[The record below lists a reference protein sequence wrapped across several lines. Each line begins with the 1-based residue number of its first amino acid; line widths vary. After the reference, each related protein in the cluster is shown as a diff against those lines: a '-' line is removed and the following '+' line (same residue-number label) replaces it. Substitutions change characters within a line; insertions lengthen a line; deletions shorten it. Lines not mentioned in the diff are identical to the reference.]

1 LNNYDVI
8 KLKIGV
14 IGCGTIGAEICKAI
28 DTGIID
34 AQLVAVYDRSMEHCE
49 KMIGTLENKPMI
61 SGIDELITSVDVV
74 VECASQEAVRE
85 HGLSVLENGK
95 DLMVMSVGAMLDS
108 ELLNKFIR
116 AAKNNRCRIYIPSGA
131 IAGIDGLK
139 SASGA
144 SINKVMIS
152 TTKNPKGLS
161 GAPFIIENKIDLS
174 SFHEKTLLFKGSAE
188 DAVKAFP
195 QNVNV
200 AASLS
205 LAGIGSKKTEV
216 RIFVDPEASRNIHEI
231 TIEGDFGAFTCHVEN
246 VPSPSN
252 PRTSYL
258 AALSA
263 IATLKKIT
271 EPLQIG
277 T

>member
-1 LNNYDVI
+1 MKNYDII

-14 IGCGTIGAEICKAI
+14 IGCGAIGAEICKAI
-28 DTGIID
+28 DAGTIE
-34 AQLVAVYDRSMEHCE
+34 ARLVAVYDRSMEHCE
-49 KMIGTLENKPMI
+49 KLIGSLKNKPRI
-61 SGIDELITSVDVV
+61 SKIDELIKSADIV

-95 DLMVMSVGAMLDS
+95 DLTVMSVGALLDS
-108 ELLNKFIR
+108 ELLNKFKR
-116 AAKNNRCRIYIPSGA
+116 TARDKKCRIYIPSGA

-139 SASGA
+139 SASSA
-144 SINKVMIS
+144 PINKVLLS
-152 TTKNPKGLS
+152 TTKNPEGLA
-161 GAPFIIENKIDLS
+161 GAPYIIENKIDLS
-174 SFHEKTLLFKGSAE
+174 SFHEKTLLFKGNAE

-205 LAGIGSKKTEV
+205 LAGIGSEKTEV
-216 RIFVDPEASRNIHEI
+216 RVFVDPKASRNIHEI
-231 TIEGDFGAFTCHVEN
+231 TVEGDFGAFTCSVEN

-263 IATLKKIT
+263 IATLKKIA

>member
-1 LNNYDVI
+1 M
-8 KLKIGV
+8 LKIGI

-28 DTGIID
+28 DTGIIN
-34 AQLVAVYDRSMEHCE
+34 ARLVAVYDRSMEHCE
-49 KMIGTLENKPMI
+49 KMIGNLENKPTI
-61 SGIDELITSVDVV
+61 SGIDELIKSVDVV

-85 HGLSVLENGK
+85 HGLTVLENGK

-108 ELLNKFIR
+108 ELLTQFIR

-139 SASGA
+139 SASVA
-144 SINKVMIS
+144 SINKVMLS
-152 TTKNPKGLS
+152 TTKNPKGLA
-161 GAPFIIENKIDLS
+161 GAPFIIENKIDLAT
-174 SFHEKTLLFKGSAE
+174 FHEKTLLFKGSAE
-188 DAVKAFP
+188 EAVKAFP

-205 LAGIGSKKTEV
+205 LAGIGPEKTEV
-216 RIFVDPEASRNIHEI
+216 RVFVDPKASRNIHEI
-231 TIEGDFGAFTCHVEN
+231 TVEGDFGAFTCHVEN

>member
-1 LNNYDVI
+1 M
-8 KLKIGV
+8 LKIGV
-14 IGCGTIGAEICKAI
+14 IGCGTIGAEICRAI
-28 DTGIID
+28 DTGIIN
-34 AQLVAVYDRSMEHCE
+34 ARLVAVYDRSIEHCE
-49 KMIGTLENKPMI
+49 KMIGNLENKPMI
-61 SGIDELITSVDVV
+61 SRIDELIKSVDVV

-85 HGLSVLENGK
+85 HGLTVLENGK

-108 ELLNKFIR
+108 ELLNKFKST
-116 AAKNNRCRIYIPSGA
+116 AKDNRCRIYIPSGA

-139 SASGA
+139 SASVA
-144 SINKVMIS
+144 PINKVMLT
-152 TTKNPKGLS
+152 TTKNPKGLA
-161 GAPFIIENKIDLS
+161 GAPFVIENKIDLAT
-174 SFHEKTLLFKGSAE
+174 FHEKTLLFKGSAE

-205 LAGIGSKKTEV
+205 IAGIGPKKTEV
-216 RIFVDPEASRNIHEI
+216 RVFVDPKASRNIHEI
-231 TIEGDFGAFTCHVEN
+231 TVEGDFGAFTCHVEN

>member
-1 LNNYDVI
+1 MKNYDVT

-14 IGCGTIGAEICKAI
+14 IGCGTIGAEICKAL

-34 AQLVAVYDRSMEHCE
+34 AQLVAIYDRSMDHCE
-49 KMIGTLENKPMI
+49 KMIGNLKNKPMI
-61 SGIDELITSVDVV
+61 SGIDELIRSVDVV

-85 HGLSVLENGK
+85 HGLTVLENGK

-108 ELLNKFIR
+108 DLLNKFIGS
-116 AAKNNRCRIYIPSGA
+116 AKNNRCRIYIPSGA

-139 SASGA
+139 SATIA
-144 SINKVMIS
+144 SINKVMLS
-152 TTKNPKGLS
+152 TTKNPKGLA
-161 GAPFIIENKIDLS
+161 GAPFIVENKIDFS
-174 SFHEKTLLFKGSAE
+174 SFHEKTLIFKGNADE
-188 DAVKAFP
+188 AVKAFP

-216 RIFVDPEASRNIHEI
+216 RIFVDPKASRNIHEI
-231 TIEGDFGAFTCHVEN
+231 TVEGDFGAFTCHVEN